1 MPPPPGLSSTECSIR
16 REQPGAYSAFV
27 GRSRVIVCVVHRRHR
42 LVTLLALVLVAAV
55 AGSACERNTT
65 TGAGD
70 PLTLDRL
77 EDGEGAKT
85 SGAALMALP
94 LGVHRLDTTAPAPVD
109 VVIAVHGYDSGGYEW
124 VHPLKVLGRDG
135 KARVLF
141 HRYDWNQCPEP
152 VAAALG
158 RTLDEL
164 LAAEPELASIQ
175 LVGHSYGGV
184 VAALVASH
192 YRGRV
197 PLVADLV
204 ASPLAGHPG
213 MSGSCSYAGAVAPPA
228 GAPVTLRQWRTRK
241 ELDGAFSDLDV
252 DPQVVELPGEV
263 TVLPE
268 TYQGH
273 RLGHNWSISWVV
285 DHLAGGAAP

>member
-1 MPPPPGLSSTECSIR
+1 MSR
-16 REQPGAYSAFV
+16 RRDLHATRCRPWPAP
-27 GRSRVIVCVVHRRHR
+27 
-42 LVTLLALVLVAAV
+42 LALVLLVIV
-55 AGSACERNTT
+55 GMGPACERKPSSPGD
-65 TGAGD
+65 GAAEPTEGQ
-70 PLTLDRL
+70 LTLDRL
-77 EDGEGAKT
+77 HDGDGAKA

-94 LGVHRLDTTAPAPVD
+94 LGMHRLDTAEPEPVHA
-109 VVIAVHGYDSGGYEW
+109 VIGVHGYDSGGYEW
-124 VHPLKVLGRDG
+124 VHPLKVLGGDG
-135 KARVLF
+135 KARVFF

-164 LAAEPELASIQ
+164 LAAEPELGSIQ

-184 VAALVASH
+184 VAALVASQ

-213 MSGSCSYAGAVAPPA
+213 LSGSCSYAGAVAPPV

-273 RLGHNWSISWVV
+273 RLGHNWSISWVA
-285 DHLAGGAAP
+285 DHLMGGAAP